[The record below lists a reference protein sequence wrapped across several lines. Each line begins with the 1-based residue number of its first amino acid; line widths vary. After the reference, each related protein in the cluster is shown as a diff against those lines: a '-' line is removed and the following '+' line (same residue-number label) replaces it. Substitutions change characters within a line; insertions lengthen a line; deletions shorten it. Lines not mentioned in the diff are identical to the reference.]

1 MEGLTYEEAAK
12 GWKEG
17 AIRESIEDTFGPNP
31 CKSLV
36 LHNTET
42 GEIKELACD
51 GKRCVHCS
59 PRKQA
64 NMQYQLQE
72 AFPEYTYILRVDD
85 PAPIIERLKKQN
97 QRHDLGW
104 VYQSVGDADMGYI
117 LISNL
122 PIIENQ
128 NRTSLKDWLSR
139 VVQQW
144 VSSSRRV
151 RRSRSIGRL
160 SLLPIRRKRQQ
171 GTSVWKRVI
180 MWAKDDTP
188 WQEPL
193 TEAAKLRIWHEKRV
207 IERALLE
214 TKLLRHSRKEA
225 ARAIQ
230 GI

>member
-1 MEGLTYEEAAK
+1 MTYLESAAK
-12 GWKEG
+12 RRTNV
-17 AIRESIEDTFGPNP
+17 ISESIDDTFGPNP
-31 CKSLV
+31 CTSLK
-36 LHNTET
+36 LLN
-42 GEIKELACD
+42 EITNELVEKPCD
-51 GKRCVHCS
+51 GKRCIHCS

-64 NMQYQLQE
+64 NMQYQLQS
-72 AFPEYTYILRVDD
+72 AFGEYAYILRVND

-104 VYQSVGDADMGYI
+104 IYQSVGDADMGYI

-122 PIIENQ
+122 PIIEHQ
-128 NRTSLKDWLSR
+128 NRTSLKDWLQR
-139 VVQQW
+139 VVESW
-144 VSSSRRV
+144 ASSTRRV

-171 GTSVWKRVI
+171 GTSVWKRVT
-180 MWAKDDTP
+180 MWVRDDTP

-193 TEAAKLRIWHEKRV
+193 SEAVKLRIWHEKRV